1 MNQKTVTL
9 KTIRRVRQALARRDV
24 FVEEYCTLN
33 GIITRSETGYT
44 LFLPKIGLNVFLRP
58 LRSKSAMYVA
68 VGTGPAGNSNL
79 APRGDSEM
87 IPKFLEYALFA
98 LSEPLSEEEFL
109 SLALAHGWKQRPNHR
124 KMWERKAS
132 PLFETSA

>member
-1 MNQKTVTL
+1 MNHKTVSL

-79 APRGDSEM
+79 APRGDS
-87 IPKFLEYALFA
+87 K
-98 LSEPLSEEEFL
+98 
-109 SLALAHGWKQRPNHR
+109 
-124 KMWERKAS
+124 
-132 PLFETSA
+132 